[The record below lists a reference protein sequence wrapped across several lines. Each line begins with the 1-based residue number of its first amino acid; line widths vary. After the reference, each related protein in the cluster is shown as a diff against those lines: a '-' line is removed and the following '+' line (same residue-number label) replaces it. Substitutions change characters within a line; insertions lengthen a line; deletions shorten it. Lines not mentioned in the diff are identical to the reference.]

1 MLLLYGLADL
11 ACFGAAACYNAYMEN
26 KPKTKIL
33 AFLCAAVFAA
43 NVGSGGIRVS
53 ADEAGEI
60 EDSISSLEKKLE
72 KEQKEKAKLES
83 ALNSIQGGISAAQS
97 EINKRQVL
105 INKAAEELERHEAEL
120 SAAEKKLSLEKAILA
135 SILQDVY
142 LAKQEPMVYSLTSRS
157 FGGMWFENDSKIA
170 LGEKLV
176 KITQEI
182 SSTKEA
188 IEESKTAVAQAKQQH
203 EEVLDEKQ
211 EQKLDLL
218 EDKAVVALDVAEKQ
232 KAIDKLN
239 RELSEMQSDL
249 NKLLGK
255 SYNAKDIKDAVEFAS
270 KRTGVPKGFLYGML
284 KMETNLGANV
294 GGCTY
299 GEVEKGAEA
308 NYKKGKL
315 SKTAWNTFQRRR
327 NIFKDI
333 CDELDYDYKKQ
344 KVSCNP
350 SGYAGTGGA
359 MGVAQFMPDTWNG
372 YTAQV
377 SSVTGHSP
385 ADPWNLTDG
394 VTAMALKLKKTPGV
408 TSGSKSALKS
418 AACSYLGTC
427 YAPYINGILYW
438 ADHYKEL
445 I

>member
-1 MLLLYGLADL
+1 MK
-11 ACFGAAACYNAYMEN
+11 N
-26 KPKTKIL
+26 KPKNRIL
-33 AFLCAAVFAA
+33 ASLCVLLVVFNAGFFEGYLRLAADAA
-43 NVGSGGIRVS
+43 DT
-53 ADEAGEI
+53 DEL

-72 KEQKEKAKLES
+72 KEQKEKARLES
-83 ALNSIQGGISAAQS
+83 ALNNIQGGISAAQS
-97 EINKRQVL
+97 EINKRQSL
-105 INKAAEELERHEAEL
+105 INKAADELERHEAEL
-120 SAAEKKLSLEKAILA
+120 EAAQKKLSLEKALLS
-135 SILQDVY
+135 SILQEVY
-142 LAKQEPMVYSLTSRS
+142 LTKQEPAVYVLASEQS
-157 FGGMWFENDSKIA
+157 FGDIWSKNDNQLA

-182 SSTKEA
+182 SLTKEE
-188 IEESKTAVAQAKQQH
+188 IEQNKQQVAEAKQQH

-211 EQKLDLL
+211 DQKQELL

-315 SKTAWNTFQRRR
+315 SKRAWATFQNRRET
-327 NIFKDI
+327 FKDI
-333 CDELDYDYKKQ
+333 CDDLDYDYKKQ

-372 YTAQV
+372 YKAQV